1 MQKQVVSRPWVGRK
15 VFGARAAREAASSPS
30 RAWASA
36 SVMLRRTP
44 ASSISPVRLS
54 SDSVPSP

>member
-1 MQKQVVSRPWVGRK
+1 MQKQVVSRPCVGST

-30 RAWASA
+30 RACASA

-44 ASSISPVRLS
+44 ASSMPPLRARSAAMPR
-54 SDSVPSP
+54 P